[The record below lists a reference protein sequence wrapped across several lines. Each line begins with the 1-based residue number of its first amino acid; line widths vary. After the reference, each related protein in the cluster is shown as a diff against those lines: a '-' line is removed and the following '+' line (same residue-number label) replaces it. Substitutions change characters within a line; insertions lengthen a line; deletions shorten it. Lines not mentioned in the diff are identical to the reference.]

1 MDHALIKLYGIF
13 SQEVEVTLGSG
24 MTRRKALS
32 KTYWFAKEV
41 PGGTVE
47 LRSLDVDFNLQGQLI
62 EVERAELLSG
72 YLPEPQAT
80 YKYLSRPLMEGDG
93 YREGGNHAG
102 AVREYEKVRR
112 IDEANIRA
120 NFGLGISLLA
130 LGHTDKALYV
140 FNNILEMDEAFADE
154 HKHLFNELGIS
165 LRRRGLFDQT
175 LQYYFKAQE
184 MTSMDENLQFN
195 IARAYFEKGD
205 MEKAVW
211 HLLKALDI
219 NSYFEEGL
227 YFAKYVLDKR
237 LIPKDDSRSEQLSL
251 SLRAAGMLDA

>member
-1 MDHALIKLYGIF
+1 MDHSLIKLYGIF

-24 MTRRKALS
+24 MTRRKSLS
-32 KTYWFAKEV
+32 KTYWFVKEV
-41 PGGTVE
+41 SGNRVE
-47 LRSLDVDFNLQGQLI
+47 LRSLDIDFNLQGQLVEADKG
-62 EVERAELLSG
+62 EVLST

-140 FNNILEMDEAFADE
+140 FKNILEMDEAFADE

-205 MEKAVW
+205 MEKTVW

-227 YFAKYVLDKR
+227 YFAKYVLDRR
-237 LIPKDDSRSEQLSL
+237 LIPKDDSRSEQLCL
-251 SLRAAGMLDA
+251 SLRAAGMLDI